1 MVFLHIN
8 NTLTQTC
15 PGPVDQAWR
24 KSSEKYKVNHPHQ
37 QFPLVLLL
45 TVELLIPNDPLQRL
59 LCKTDII
66 QKYFYTFGNGLLQL
80 VAILFLLFISLITI
94 MVTLQQ
100 IGNEHKV
107 FRWHHITWK
116 NSLLPKLLKV
126 SSSGQRQWHKENLC
140 SKQNCLLKGKLF
152 ENVLPQ
158 WTNFWAFCFLMSILD
173 KDFSYFSGKFR
184 NFNILQSLCK
194 ILSPEAIGEDK
205 YGKVEEGGRREA
217 RGKRLTLNIC

>member
-1 MVFLHIN
+1 MIIFLPFIQRQGRQLGYVISDGVFTHQQYSSI
-8 NTLTQTC
+8 LTHRLGLAQV
-15 PGPVDQAWR
+15 GR
-24 KSSEKYKVNHPHQ
+24 KSSEKYRVNHPHQ

-107 FRWHHITWK
+107 FR
-116 NSLLPKLLKV
+116 
-126 SSSGQRQWHKENLC
+126 
-140 SKQNCLLKGKLF
+140 
-152 ENVLPQ
+152 
-158 WTNFWAFCFLMSILD
+158 
-173 KDFSYFSGKFR
+173 
-184 NFNILQSLCK
+184 
-194 ILSPEAIGEDK
+194 
-205 YGKVEEGGRREA
+205 
-217 RGKRLTLNIC
+217 

>member
-1 MVFLHIN
+1 MLFLHIN
-8 NTLTQTC
+8 NTLLSHHTDMSWPKT
-15 PGPVDQAWR
+15 WR
-24 KSSEKYKVNHPHQ
+24 KSSGKYEVNHPHQ

-45 TVELLIPNDPLQRL
+45 AVELLIPNDPLHRL

-66 QKYFYTFGNGLLQL
+66 NNKNPKIFYTFGKGLLQL

-100 IGNEHKV
+100 IGKEHKV
-107 FRWHHITWK
+107 FRSHHISWK

-126 SSSGQRQWHKENLC
+126 SSSGQQQWHKENLC

-158 WTNFWAFCFLMSILD
+158 WTNFWAFCF
-173 KDFSYFSGKFR
+173 
-184 NFNILQSLCK
+184 
-194 ILSPEAIGEDK
+194 
-205 YGKVEEGGRREA
+205 
-217 RGKRLTLNIC
+217 